1 MKRTIMGNENLL
13 IEIMGISGYS
23 YLNFKKLTG

>member
-1 MKRTIMGNENLL
+1 MGNENLL